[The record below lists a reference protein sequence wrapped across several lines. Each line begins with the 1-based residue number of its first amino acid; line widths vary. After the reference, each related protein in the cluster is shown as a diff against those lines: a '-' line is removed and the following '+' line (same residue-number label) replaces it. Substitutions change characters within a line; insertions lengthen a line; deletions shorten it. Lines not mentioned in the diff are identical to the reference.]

1 MLASKTTVASETH
14 QQFSAVARI
23 RAATNVDEISG
34 LSSPAGE
41 IQELLIEYGQ
51 VVETR
56 RGQVLHDT
64 GHQLPSIYLILEG
77 LISVS
82 LPDARKARVEVLTLG
97 SGDFTA
103 LPFALNGQIS
113 PHRTV
118 VHVPGSA
125 VRLSVSDLIR
135 LAAGHGLLRDRL
147 LEAISLQCLRSSY
160 LVACNARHS
169 VTQRLSRWLL
179 TASDQLRGP
188 TVAVTHKLIADA
200 IGVRRAGIT
209 TEVNKLQD
217 QSILTT
223 MRGALTIKDR
233 SRLEGCACG
242 CYEPVRTA
250 HESRI
255 QCNPSRISISI
266 SKTL

>member
-1 MLASKTTVASETH
+1 MLASKTTVASET
-14 QQFSAVARI
+14 QQQLSLVAQI
-23 RAATNVDEISG
+23 RAATNVDEISDF
-34 LSSPAGE
+34 SSSAGRV
-41 IQELLIEYGQ
+41 QELLIEHGQ

-64 GHQLPSIYLILEG
+64 GHQLLSIYLILEG

-82 LPDARKARVEVLTLG
+82 LPDARNARVEVLTLG
-97 SGDFTA
+97 SGDFSA

-118 VHVPGSA
+118 VHVPGSV
-125 VRLSVSDLIR
+125 VRLSVSDLSR
-135 LAAGHGLLRDRL
+135 LAAGHGLLRDCL

-179 TASDQLRGP
+179 TATDQLRGP
-188 TVAVTHKLIADA
+188 TVEVTHKLIADA

-209 TEVNKLQD
+209 IEVNKLQD
-217 QSILTT
+217 QNILTT
-223 MRGALTIKDR
+223 VRGALTIKDR
-233 SRLEGCACG
+233 GRLESCTCG
-242 CYEPVRTA
+242 CYKPIRTA
-250 HESRI
+250 HESRF
-255 QCNPSRISISI
+255 QCNPSRISNFIL
-266 SKTL
+266 KTL